1 MYAQSTCAH
10 PVPTWTTVQPS
21 TFGWS
26 ARKVCIA
33 SKFAGHLIIVDTSAI
48 SSQMQ
53 CQTQHQT
60 LPLACKQ
67 KQDSDRAHK
76 SKVDL
81 IPPLRG
87 EYDKYGMSR
96 EQFVAKFAT
105 RRIHDSTNVLLLSRY
120 RATLFSSTLA
130 DLCTPFTRET
140 NTRCSFSGRLL
151 SHYVS
156 TSSASGQVL
165 GHEA

>member
-1 MYAQSTCAH
+1 MYAQSTCAQ
-10 PVPTWTTVQPS
+10 PVPTWTIVEPS

-87 EYDKYGMSR
+87 EYDNYGMSR

-105 RRIHDSTNVLLLSRY
+105 RRIHDSTNVLPAQQIQSYLIFKHTRRFMHPIHTGNQYEVLVQRP
-120 RATLFSSTLA
+120 TTLA
-130 DLCTPFTRET
+130 LCLHFQRFW
-140 NTRCSFSGRLL
+140 S
-151 SHYVS
+151 VS
-156 TSSASGQVL
+156 RA
-165 GHEA
+165 